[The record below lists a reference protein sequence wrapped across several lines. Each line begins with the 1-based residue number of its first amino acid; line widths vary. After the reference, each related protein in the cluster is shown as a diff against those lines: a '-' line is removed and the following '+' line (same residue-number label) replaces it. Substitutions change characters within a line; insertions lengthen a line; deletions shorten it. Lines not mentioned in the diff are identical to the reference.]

1 MSVLEVKKKELLKR
15 EVYVIGL
22 GAFISKIVVPR
33 ICVVCMYIARTSG
46 LITKEKEE
54 NKLSLFLSSSP
65 TLWFSE
71 SFD

>member
-1 MSVLEVKKKELLKR
+1 M
-15 EVYVIGL
+15 IGL